1 MISVYAHEP
10 GKPLRVATSARGLA
24 EDLANEA
31 VFLWVDLEA
40 ATDDERVVLGSVFR
54 FHPLAIEDCIH
65 SSQTPKVEEYDDYL
79 YMVLHG
85 VTPNAT
91 PDSFE
96 TIELDAFI
104 GRRFLVTHHDGSS
117 RSINEVKAR
126 LAKSERPIARGP
138 AHLLHEI
145 LDQVVDHYVP
155 VMESLEERI
164 EVIEEEILANGA
176 CDLMSRILRLKR
188 TILRF
193 RRIAAQEREILHR
206 LSRGEFDI
214 VSDDARPY
222 YRDVFDHLFRI
233 SDLAETYRDLVQGL
247 MEGYMSV
254 ASQRLNEVMKRLTII
269 ASILMPCTLIA
280 GIYGMNFYNMPEI
293 KTEWGYFAALGA
305 MVIVAA
311 VQIIIYRR
319 KGWL

>member
-1 MISVYAHEP
+1 MT
-10 GKPLRVATSARGLA
+10 TSPVGLA
-24 EDLANEA
+24 DELKNPA
-31 VFLWVDLEA
+31 VVVWVDLEA
-40 ATDDERVVLGSVFR
+40 ATDDERSVLANVFK

-65 SSQTPKVEEYDDYL
+65 ASQTPKVEEYDDYL
-79 YMVLHG
+79 YMVVHG

-126 LAKSERPIARGP
+126 LAKSDRSIARGP
-138 AHLLHEI
+138 AYLLHEI
-145 LDQVVDHYVP
+145 LDQIVDHYVP

-164 EVIEEEILANGA
+164 ETIEGEVLATNSHE
-176 CDLMSRILRLKR
+176 LMSKILRLKR

-206 LSRGEFDI
+206 LSRGEFDL
-214 VSDDARPY
+214 VDESARPY

-280 GIYGMNFYNMPEI
+280 GIYGMNFQNIPEL
-293 KTEWGYFAALGA
+293 KTDWGYFAALGA
-305 MVIVAA
+305 MVVVAG
-311 VQIIIYRR
+311 VQIFIYRR
-319 KGWL
+319 KKWI